1 MKMTALFAAVCC
13 CVLLAGC
20 GAGQADDEKTED
32 TANNR
37 ITYIPDSE
45 TVCKNLTG
53 HGYQLVPVSDTTN
66 GGNEL
71 ISAMRG
77 EEPPDFAAFMMIR
90 AETADDL
97 SNDLDAIDKADETLA
112 QYSDARSYMYLDDEK
127 VGNVYIYCTEGA
139 LKDAGIRCGD

>member
-45 TVCKNLTG
+45 TVCKSLTG
-53 HGYQLVPVSDTTN
+53 HGYQFVPVSDTTN

-97 SNDLDAIDKADETLA
+97 SNDLDAIDKVNETLE
-112 QYSDARSYMYLDDEK
+112 QYSDARSYMYLNDEK

-139 LKDAGIRCGD
+139 LQDAGIRCGD

>member
-1 MKMTALFAAVCC
+1 MKMTALFAALSC

-20 GAGQADDEKTED
+20 GAGQADAEKSKD
-32 TANNR
+32 TANDR

-45 TVCKNLTG
+45 TVCKNLTD

-66 GGNEL
+66 GGNEIL
-71 ISAMRG
+71 SAMRG

-97 SNDLDAIDKADETLA
+97 SNDLDAIDKVNETLE

-139 LKDAGIRCGD
+139 LQDAGIRCGD

>member
-20 GAGQADDEKTED
+20 GAGQADDKESKD
-32 TANNR
+32 PANDR

-45 TVCKNLTG
+45 TIRKNLTAQ
-53 HGYQLVPVSDTTN
+53 GYQFLPTEGTTY
-66 GGNEL
+66 GGNEIL
-71 ISAMRG
+71 SAHRG
-77 EEPPDFAAFMMIR
+77 MEPPEFAAFMMIR

-97 SNDLDAIDKADETLA
+97 SNDLDAIDKADETLE

-139 LKDAGIRCGD
+139 LQDAGIRCGD